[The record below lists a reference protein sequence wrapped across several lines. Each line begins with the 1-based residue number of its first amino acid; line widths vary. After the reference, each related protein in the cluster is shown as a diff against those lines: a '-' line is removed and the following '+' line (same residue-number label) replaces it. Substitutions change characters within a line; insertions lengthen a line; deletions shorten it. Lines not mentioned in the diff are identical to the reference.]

1 MDQHMSVQ
9 VASPTTTKPRLGFL
23 GLGWIGQHR
32 LQAIAKSGC
41 AEIAALA
48 DSADEAV
55 ATARKAAPDA
65 EVADALDDL
74 LAMDLDGIVIA
85 TPSGLHAEQASRAL
99 ENGVAV
105 FCQKPLGRTAAEVRR
120 VVEAARVADR
130 LLAVDLSYRFV
141 DGMRLFRDW
150 VQSGELGSIYAVH
163 ATFHNAYGPNKPWF
177 FQRSLAGGGCLL
189 DLGIHLVDLALWS
202 LDWPKAQAAS
212 AQLFSRGERL
222 HACGENV
229 EDYAAAQVELD
240 CGASLTLGCSWNLPL
255 GHDAQIEIAFFGTKG
270 GASFKNVGGSF
281 FDFTAERYAGTK
293 TETFS
298 AGDRSWFGA
307 AAADW
312 ARRLQ
317 TGERYDR
324 ECERLVD
331 VAALLDAIYSQ
342 GGA

>member
-1 MDQHMSVQ
+1 MDQHMSVEL
-9 VASPTTTKPRLGFL
+9 ASPTTTKPRLGFL

-32 LQAIAKSGC
+32 LQAIADSGC
-41 AEIAALA
+41 AEVAALA
-48 DSADEAV
+48 DSAEQAVSKARESAKDAAV
-55 ATARKAAPDA
+55 AET
-65 EVADALDDL
+65 LDDL
-74 LAMDLDGIVIA
+74 LAMDLDGIVVA

-99 ENGVAV
+99 EHGLAV
-105 FCQKPLGRTAAEVRR
+105 FCQKPLGRNGEEVQQ
-120 VVEAARVADR
+120 VIEAARAADR

-141 DGMRLFRDW
+141 DGMRLIRDW
-150 VQSGELGSIYAVH
+150 VQADELGAIYAVH

-202 LDWPKAQAAS
+202 LDWPKARAAS
-212 AQLFSRGERL
+212 AELFSRGERL
-222 HACGENV
+222 IAGGESV

-240 CGASLTLGCSWNLPL
+240 CCTSLSLGCSWNLPL
-255 GHDAQIEIAFFGTKG
+255 GRDAQIEIAFFGTKG
-270 GASFKNVGGSF
+270 GASFKNVAGSF
-281 FDFTAERYAGTK
+281 FEFTVERYSGTK
-293 TETFS
+293 TETFN

-317 TGERYDR
+317 AGERFDA
-324 ECERLVD
+324 ECERLID
-331 VAALLDAIYSQ
+331 VAELLDAIYIQ